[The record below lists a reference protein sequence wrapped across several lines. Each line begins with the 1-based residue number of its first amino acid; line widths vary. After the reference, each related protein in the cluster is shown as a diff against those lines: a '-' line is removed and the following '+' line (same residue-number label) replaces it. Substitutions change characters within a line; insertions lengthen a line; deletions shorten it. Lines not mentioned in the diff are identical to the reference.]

1 MSKLT
6 IRVKMMLWFVLLS
19 ALLLAVFIPVLYQT
33 VSVSLYDNLEELQEN
48 SLSQIIVDLESG
60 NDLRETLNR
69 EVFLSPNIYAAIIDV
84 DGNVIAKNNG
94 LDWLGASPFYPNE
107 ARTVTSGD
115 ENWMVRDYTLEDG
128 EDVIAYIR
136 VASDL
141 QAIEYALTD
150 LKAIMAIA
158 GPAFLVLSA
167 LGAWLISRRALKP
180 ISNIT
185 QTAQEIEASGLSTR
199 INGVFG
205 NDEVGKLAGTI
216 NTMLDRLEASFTREK
231 RFASDASHELRTPI
245 AVIMS
250 NAEESLLNLKKG
262 YDSKN
267 LEKSLSTIFTESQKM
282 NKIVSMLLMLTR
294 GYENQYAV
302 EMEKVDLRYI
312 IHEVIEEM
320 QPSAME
326 NGIVL
331 NHACGDDLVIY
342 ADQSLIT
349 QMLINLVHNSIKYG
363 KKGGHVEIG
372 ARKVHG
378 GVQVEVRDDGIG
390 MPQNEIHNIFER
402 FYRIDKSRDRSGSG
416 LGLSIVKWIVKEHRG
431 SIHVESVPGEG
442 SCFRIFF
449 PQNKSL

>member
-1 MSKLT
+1 MSELT
-6 IRVKMMLWFVLLS
+6 IRVKMILWFVLLS

-69 EVFLSPNIYAAIIDV
+69 EVFLSPNIYAAIVDV
-84 DGNVIAKNNG
+84 DGSVIAKNNG

-107 ARTVTSGD
+107 IRTVTSGD

-141 QAIEYALTD
+141 QAVEYALTD
-150 LKAIMAIA
+150 LKAIMAVA
-158 GPAFLVLSA
+158 VPAFLVLSA

-250 NAEESLLNLKKG
+250 NAEESLLTLKKG

-372 ARKVHG
+372 ARKIHG

>member
-1 MSKLT
+1 
-6 IRVKMMLWFVLLS
+6 
-19 ALLLAVFIPVLYQT
+19 
-33 VSVSLYDNLEELQEN
+33 
-48 SLSQIIVDLESG
+48 
-60 NDLRETLNR
+60 
-69 EVFLSPNIYAAIIDV
+69 
-84 DGNVIAKNNG
+84 
-94 LDWLGASPFYPNE
+94 
-107 ARTVTSGD
+107 
-115 ENWMVRDYTLEDG
+115 
-128 EDVIAYIR
+128 
-136 VASDL
+136 
-141 QAIEYALTD
+141 
-150 LKAIMAIA
+150 
-158 GPAFLVLSA
+158 
-167 LGAWLISRRALKP
+167 
-180 ISNIT
+180 
-185 QTAQEIEASGLSTR
+185 
-199 INGVFG
+199 
-205 NDEVGKLAGTI
+205 
-216 NTMLDRLEASFTREK
+216 
-231 RFASDASHELRTPI
+231 
-245 AVIMS
+245 
-250 NAEESLLNLKKG
+250 
-262 YDSKN
+262 
-267 LEKSLSTIFTESQKM
+267 M

-372 ARKVHG
+372 ARKIHG